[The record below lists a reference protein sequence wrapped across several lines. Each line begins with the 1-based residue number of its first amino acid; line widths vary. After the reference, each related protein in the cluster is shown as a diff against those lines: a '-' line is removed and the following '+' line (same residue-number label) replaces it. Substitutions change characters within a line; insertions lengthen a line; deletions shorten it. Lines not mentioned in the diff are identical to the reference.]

1 MRCNERGFSLIE
13 LMAVVAIVGVLA
25 AVALP
30 MFQDYVTRSQV
41 VEAITLIGDARG
53 QVLAAHSE
61 SDDWAA
67 IAAEFEEIVRVRR
80 GQYSDNL
87 VLLPGPVLRIDVVNT
102 RANGSITMAMDSAT
116 GRWTCGTDLDFRFVP
131 AGCHNPLAAN

>member
-1 MRCNERGFSLIE
+1 MRLVARGFTLIE
-13 LMAVVAIVGVLA
+13 LMIVVAIVGILA

-41 VEAITLIGDARG
+41 VEAMTLIGDARG

-61 SDDWAA
+61 SGDWNE
-67 IAAEFEEIVRVRR
+67 IATQFENIVRVRS
-80 GQYSDNL
+80 GTYSDNL

-102 RANGSITMAMDSAT
+102 RATGSITMEFDNDT
-116 GRWTCGTDLDFRFVP
+116 GQWTCGTDLDFRYVP
-131 AGCHNPLAAN
+131 VDCRNPLAEE